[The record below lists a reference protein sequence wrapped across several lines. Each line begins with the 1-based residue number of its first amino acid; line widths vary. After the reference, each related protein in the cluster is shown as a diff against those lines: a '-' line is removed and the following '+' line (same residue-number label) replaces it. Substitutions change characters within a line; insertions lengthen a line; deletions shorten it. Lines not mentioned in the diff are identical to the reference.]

1 MHYVRRDIELGL
13 GFGWGSWW
21 VMMKWRWLLRMT
33 LPGPRE
39 LNGFPEGPP
48 SLAHRASVSHEEVV
62 KRATLWFRL
71 VWISRGMQVVTSPV
85 GLADFCLNQADRRDS
100 AAASFWTVRLLGGLP
115 GFLWCATNAAAI
127 CGHIV
132 AHSGVRYSTQ
142 DKLFQPCCHPRLWAS
157 VPMCLRQ
164 QMLTLHFL
172 EFSQTF
178 CTNQVR
184 TKAKWMSFAQH
195 KYICLT
201 SKYSIKL

>member
-1 MHYVRRDIELGL
+1 
-13 GFGWGSWW
+13 
-21 VMMKWRWLLRMT
+21 MMKWGWLLRMT

-85 GLADFCLNQADRRDS
+85 GLADFCPNQADRRDS
-100 AAASFWTVRLLGGLP
+100 AAASFWTPRLLGGLP

-142 DKLFQPCCHPRLWAS
+142 DKLFQPCCHPRLWAPS
-157 VPMCLRQ
+157 AHVFTAANADTAFFGVFPNLLHQSGQNKSQRDVSCYAQKYLSHPKIG
-164 QMLTLHFL
+164 TL
-172 EFSQTF
+172 
-178 CTNQVR
+178 
-184 TKAKWMSFAQH
+184 
-195 KYICLT
+195 
-201 SKYSIKL
+201 